1 MQPDP
6 EFLTVKELAALLR
19 LKERKI
25 YDLASSGAV
34 PCSRATGK
42 LLFPSAEIRAWIARE
57 SAGGTQGTDKVRPP
71 ILLGSHDPLL
81 DWAIRESRSGL
92 ATFFDGSGDGLERFL
107 DGGGVAAG
115 LHLFDP
121 ARAAWNIPA
130 VQRAATGRNVALIG
144 FAKRVR
150 GLVLGGHSANVD
162 VMADLK
168 GQRIVPRQPGSG
180 AQSLFDHLAAR
191 EGLTPEDFQMT
202 AMARTETE
210 AVQAVARG
218 DADVALGLET
228 MARDFSLS
236 FVPLMEERYDLL
248 IDRRSWFEPQMQHM
262 FAFLRSAA
270 FQSKARG
277 MGGYDVSELGA
288 VRWNG

>member
-1 MQPDP
+1 
-6 EFLTVKELAALLR
+6 
-19 LKERKI
+19 
-25 YDLASSGAV
+25 
-34 PCSRATGK
+34 
-42 LLFPSAEIRAWIARE
+42 
-57 SAGGTQGTDKVRPP
+57 
-71 ILLGSHDPLL
+71 
-81 DWAIRESRSGL
+81 
-92 ATFFDGSGDGLERFL
+92 
-107 DGGGVAAG
+107 
-115 LHLFDP
+115 
-121 ARAAWNIPA
+121 
-130 VQRAATGRNVALIG
+130 
-144 FAKRVR
+144 
-150 GLVLGGHSANVD
+150 
-162 VMADLK
+162 
-168 GQRIVPRQPGSG
+168 
-180 AQSLFDHLAAR
+180 
-191 EGLTPEDFQMT
+191 MT

-236 FVPLMEERYDLL
+236 FVPLMDERYDLL